1 MYLFFIKTYA
11 FVTCHLFL
19 IFSSKE
25 NLVSAIS
32 HEIIK
37 DTVSFC
43 EMIRDDIKSEYDQDR
58 PLLDIEKAAIS
69 KMISLSI
76 DSILLEF
83 DYVPKIKKELR
94 EVVLKKVRI
103 KARWV
108 MSDFKI
114 FEDYEIE

>member
-1 MYLFFIKTYA
+1 MCNLFI
-11 FVTCHLFL
+11 

-25 NLVSAIS
+25 ILISTIS
-32 HEIIK
+32 HEIVQ
-37 DTVSFC
+37 DTVDFC
-43 EMIRDDIKSEYDQDR
+43 KMIRDDIKYEYDQDR
-58 PLLDIEKAAIS
+58 PLIDIEKDAIS

-76 DSILLEF
+76 DSILSEF

-94 EVVLKKVRI
+94 EIVLKKVRI

-114 FEDYEIE
+114 FEEYEIE